1 MTETEKK
8 HTLPEPIPVDAK
20 KLIDGLGTI
29 FGGVIQLLAAMEPG
43 MAKELADMAI
53 NGVPKE
59 KAPESFDP
67 NDFEEIIAAD
77 DLPWDTEPA
86 ETKEQDTAPA
96 PEPAPPKK
104 KAAAKKKQE
113 QTELSPDDLI
123 RVVTQKIKKD
133 RSNKEKVLAL
143 LKSYG
148 AAKVSDIPPE
158 KYEAFLTDVSQL

>member
-8 HTLPEPIPVDAK
+8 NTLPVQTQRIVNGINLMFAGIGEI
-20 KLIDGLGTI
+20 LS
-29 FGGVIQLLAAMEPG
+29 AMEPD
-43 MAKELADMAI
+43 MAKAVQALAKC
-53 NGVPKE
+53 NT
-59 KAPESFDP
+59 APDNPEDY
-67 NDFEEIIAAD
+67 EEILGAD
-77 DLPWDTEPA
+77 EVPWDTEPT
-86 ETKEQDTAPA
+86 ETEKQEQDNTPATA
-96 PEPAPPKK
+96 PEPEPPKK
-104 KAAAKKKQE
+104 KAAAKKKPE

-148 AAKVSDIPPE
+148 AAKVSDIPPD

>member
-1 MTETEKK
+1 MTKTKK
-8 HTLPEPIPVDAK
+8 VLPEPVSVDSK

-43 MAKELADMAI
+43 MAKELAEMAI

-59 KAPESFDP
+59 KAPDNFDP
-67 NDFEEIIAAD
+67 NDFEEIITAD
-77 DLPWDTEPA
+77 DLPWDTEPTDPEGA
-86 ETKEQDTAPA
+86 ADNTPATAP
-96 PEPAPPKK
+96 EKSKPKS
-104 KAAAKKKQE
+104 AAKKKPE
-113 QTELSPDDLI
+113 HTELSSDDLI

-148 AAKVSDIPPE
+148 VAKVSDIPPE

>member
-8 HTLPEPIPVDAK
+8 FPVPGPLPVDAK

-29 FGGVIQLLAAMEPG
+29 FGGVIQLLAAMEPN

-59 KAPESFDP
+59 KVPENFNPD
-67 NDFEEIIAAD
+67 DFEEIIAAD
-77 DLPWDTEPA
+77 DLPWDTEPEQPEEPKPA
-86 ETKEQDTAPA
+86 EK
-96 PEPAPPKK
+96 PKPK
-104 KAAAKKKQE
+104 KAAKRAE
-113 QTELSPDDLI
+113 PPAELTTDDLI
-123 RVVTQKIKKD
+123 RVVTQKIKQN
-133 RSNKEKVLAL
+133 RANKEKVLTL

-148 AAKVSDIPPE
+148 AAKVSDIPAD

>member
-1 MTETEKK
+1 MTETKK
-8 HTLPEPIPVDAK
+8 NKLPEPIPVDAK

-29 FGGVIQLLAAMEPG
+29 FGGVIQLLNSMEPG
-43 MAKELADMAI
+43 MAQQLTDMAI

-59 KAPESFDP
+59 TAPEEINPD
-67 NDFEEIIAAD
+67 DFEEIIAAD
-77 DLPWDTEPA
+77 DLPWDTEPKQPEEPEA
-86 ETKEQDTAPA
+86 PKEQ
-96 PEPAPPKK
+96 PKK
-104 KAAAKKKQE
+104 KAAPKKKQE
-113 QTELSPDDLI
+113 QTTLTADDLI

-148 AAKVSDIPPE
+148 AAKVSDIPAD